1 MSGGA
6 DPDWDA
12 RYGASEDA
20 PFGDAPIDYLRMVLA
35 RPDAPTS
42 GKALFLADGD
52 GRNGSWAST
61 QGFQVTGVDISRV
74 GTGRAIIRDMKADIP
89 ARRIVGDI
97 RDWRPGEGERFALIT
112 LFYLQGPPGLRF
124 AAFPW
129 LGEALSPGGWLV
141 IEGFAKTGD
150 EPAGLGPGRDDL
162 RWSLAET
169 LPHLAGL
176 DIVEA
181 LEGDIR
187 LADGPRHDGMAH
199 VMRLLARK
207 A

>member
-12 RYGASEDA
+12 RYGATEDA

-35 RPDAPTS
+35 RSDAPTP

-52 GRNGSWAST
+52 GRNGSWAAT

-74 GTGRAIIRDMKADIP
+74 GTGRAIMRDMRADIP

-97 RDWRPGEGERFALIT
+97 REWRPREGERFDLIT
-112 LFYLQGPPGLRF
+112 LFYLQGPAELRF
-124 AAFPW
+124 VTFPW

-141 IEGFAKTGD
+141 IEGFAKTGN
-150 EPAGLGPGRDDL
+150 EPAAMGPGRDEL
-162 RWSLAET
+162 RWGLAET

-181 LEGDIR
+181 LEGDIL
-187 LADGPRHDGMAH
+187 LADGARHDGMAH
-199 VMRLLARK
+199 VMRILARK

>member
-20 PFGDAPIDYLRMVLA
+20 PFGDAPLDYLRMVLA
-35 RPDAPTS
+35 RSDAPQS

-52 GRNGSWAST
+52 GRNGSWAAA

-97 RDWRPGEGERFALIT
+97 REWHPREGERFALIT
-112 LFYLQGPPGLRF
+112 LFYLQGPPELRF

-129 LGEALSPGGWLV
+129 LAEALCPGGWLV
-141 IEGFAKTGD
+141 IEAFAKTGD
-150 EPAGLGPGRDDL
+150 GPVGMGPGRDDL

-181 LEGDIR
+181 LEGEVR
-187 LADGPRHDGMAH
+187 LADGPRHDGMAR
-199 VMRLLARK
+199 VMRILARK